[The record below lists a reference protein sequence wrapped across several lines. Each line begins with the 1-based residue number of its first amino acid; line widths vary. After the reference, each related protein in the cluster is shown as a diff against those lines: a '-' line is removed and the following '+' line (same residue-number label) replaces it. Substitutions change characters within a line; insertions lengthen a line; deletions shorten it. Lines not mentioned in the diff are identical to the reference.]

1 MDPSVQKNRKTSR
14 QSPVKRGSYLE
25 TLSPFIGLSTT
36 PTMIPEASMQLRGS
50 NVLSG
55 GFQRSLDLR

>member
-14 QSPVKRGSYLE
+14 QVPVKRGVTLE
-25 TLSPFIGLSTT
+25 TLSPFNGLSET
-36 PTMIPEASMQLRGS
+36 PTMIPEASMQIRGS
-50 NVLSG
+50 NVLTR